1 MEPTQIQR
9 DIINEDGNTVVL
21 ASPGSGKTFVMSEK
35 IKRLLRSDDMREY
48 QGVIAISYTRKAST
62 HLKRKSLT
70 DGVWEKNSFFG
81 TIDSFCLT
89 QIVLPFGNYVMGYP
103 EKDVIPIDE
112 KEFDKDRKE
121 DFDWIGK
128 IHPDYDDIKEPSWK
142 LLYDLYHEGYVLIN
156 SLELMALHIIKKCS
170 ACRAHLKAR
179 FKYLFFDE
187 YQDADTYTNG
197 IFHELVGLGLIANA
211 VGDPNQSIFGFA
223 HKVSEYLE
231 GLEAEAGFKAFRLA
245 DNFRCSTPIV
255 NYSNRLLDANCE
267 IIETDEEGVVLI
279 TVSGDESS
287 VAEYLTNIISNDCE
301 AWSVTELSH
310 VAILVKN
317 KTTQTYI
324 DNNLELPH
332 RVVASTPLDDDVN
345 PRSRLFAMLLQFY
358 FDKKMPFMTVLDEY
372 ADYDLFTKNVKQKLL
387 DLRDKIMAVEEADIA
402 DEFPTLFKKVAE
414 IVLPRYQEGSSL
426 NHLQTVLGDKKQID
440 TYRPLK
446 ENEVVIMTLH
456 KAKGLEFDIVYH
468 LNMNEWE
475 LPTKLP
481 KNGDFNDLYY
491 PQYEQDL
498 NLHFVGVTRARKL
511 CALITSTS
519 RHNSRDETK
528 QSSPSEFLYL
538 NGVEKMRKNYS
549 YRKQCQ

>member
-1 MEPTQIQR
+1 
-9 DIINEDGNTVVL
+9 
-21 ASPGSGKTFVMSEK
+21 
-35 IKRLLRSDDMREY
+35 
-48 QGVIAISYTRKAST
+48 
-62 HLKRKSLT
+62 
-70 DGVWEKNSFFG
+70 
-81 TIDSFCLT
+81 
-89 QIVLPFGNYVMGYP
+89 
-103 EKDVIPIDE
+103 
-112 KEFDKDRKE
+112 
-121 DFDWIGK
+121 
-128 IHPDYDDIKEPSWK
+128 
-142 LLYDLYHEGYVLIN
+142 
-156 SLELMALHIIKKCS
+156 MALHIIKKCS

-179 FKYLFFDE
+179 FKYVFFDE

-231 GLEAEAGFKAFRLA
+231 GLEAEAGFKAFRLT

-287 VAEYLTNIISNDCE
+287 VAEYLTNIISDDCD

-402 DEFPTLFKKVAE
+402 DVFPTLFKKVAE

-440 TYRPLK
+440 TYRPLR

-481 KNGDFNDLYY
+481 KNGDFNNLY
-491 PQYEQDL
+491 
-498 NLHFVGVTRARKL
+498 
-511 CALITSTS
+511 
-519 RHNSRDETK
+519 
-528 QSSPSEFLYL
+528 
-538 NGVEKMRKNYS
+538 
-549 YRKQCQ
+549 

>member
-1 MEPTQIQR
+1 MELTQIQR
-9 DIINEDGNTVVL
+9 DIINEEGNTVVL

-35 IKRLLRSDDMREY
+35 IKRLLRSDDMLEY
-48 QGVIAISYTRKAST
+48 QGVIAISYTRKASA

-89 QIVLPFGNYVMGYP
+89 QIVLPFGTYVMGYP
-103 EKDVIPIDE
+103 QKDVIPIAE
-112 KEFDKDRKE
+112 KDLDNDRKADYE
-121 DFDWIGK
+121 WIGR
-128 IHPDYDDIKEPSWK
+128 IHPDYDDIKESTWQ
-142 LLYDLYHEGYVLIN
+142 LLYALYHEGYVLIN
-156 SLELMALHIIKKCS
+156 SLELMALHVIKNCP
-170 ACRAHLKAR
+170 ACKAHLKAR
-179 FKYLFFDE
+179 FKYVFFDE
-187 YQDADTYTNG
+187 FQDADTYTNG
-197 IFHELVGLGLIANA
+197 IFHELVALGLIANA

-231 GLEAEAGFKAFRLA
+231 GLETEPGFKAFRLA
-245 DNFRCSTPIV
+245 DNFRCSAPIV
-255 NYSNRLLDANCE
+255 NYSNRLLDANCA
-267 IIETDEEGVVLI
+267 IIETDDEGVELI
-279 TVSGDESS
+279 SVSGDESS
-287 VAEYLTNIISNDCE
+287 VAEYLTNIISDDCE
-301 AWSVTELSH
+301 AWSVTDLSQ

-332 RVVASTPLDDDVN
+332 RVVASTLLDDDVN
-345 PRSRLFAMLLQFY
+345 PRSRLFVMLLQFY
-358 FDKKMPFMTVLDEY
+358 FDKKMPFMAVLDEY

-387 DLRDKIMAVEEADIA
+387 DLRDKIKAVEEADIV
-402 DEFPTLFKKVAE
+402 DVFPSLFKKVAE
-414 IVLPRYQEGSSL
+414 IVLPRYQEGCSL

-440 TYRPLK
+440 TYRPLR

-481 KNGDFNDLYY
+481 KDGDFNNLYY
-491 PQYEQDL
+491 PQYQQDL

-519 RHNSRDETK
+519 RHTSNDEAK

-538 NGVEKMRKNYS
+538 NGVDKMRKDYS
-549 YRKQCQ
+549 Y

>member
-9 DIINEDGNTVVL
+9 DIINEEGNTVVL

-35 IKRLLRSDDMREY
+35 IKRLLRSDDMLEY
-48 QGVIAISYTRKAST
+48 QGVIAISYTRKASA

-89 QIVLPFGNYVMGYP
+89 QIVLPFGTYVMGYP
-103 EKDVIPIDE
+103 QKDVIPIAE
-112 KEFDKDRKE
+112 KDLDNDRKADYE
-121 DFDWIGK
+121 WIGR
-128 IHPDYDDIKEPSWK
+128 IHPDYDDIKESTWQ
-142 LLYDLYHEGYVLIN
+142 LLYALYHEGYVLIN
-156 SLELMALHIIKKCS
+156 SLELMALHVIKNCP
-170 ACRAHLKAR
+170 ACKAHLKAR
-179 FKYLFFDE
+179 FKYVFFDE
-187 YQDADTYTNG
+187 FQDADTYTNG
-197 IFHELVGLGLIANA
+197 IFHELVALGLIANA

-231 GLEAEAGFKAFRLA
+231 GLETEPGFKAFRLA
-245 DNFRCSTPIV
+245 DNFRCSAPIV
-255 NYSNRLLDANCE
+255 NYSNRLLDANCA
-267 IIETDEEGVVLI
+267 IIETDDEGVELI
-279 TVSGDESS
+279 SVSGDESS
-287 VAEYLTNIISNDCE
+287 VAEYLTNIISDDCE
-301 AWSVTELSH
+301 AWSVTDLSQ

-332 RVVASTPLDDDVN
+332 RVVASTLLDDDVN
-345 PRSRLFAMLLQFY
+345 PRSRLFVMMLQFY
-358 FDKKMPFMTVLDEY
+358 FDKKMPFMAVLDEY

-387 DLRDKIMAVEEADIA
+387 DLRDKIKAVEEADIV
-402 DEFPTLFKKVAE
+402 DVFPSLFKKVAE

-440 TYRPLK
+440 TYRPLR

-481 KNGDFNDLYY
+481 KNGDFNNLYY

-519 RHNSRDETK
+519 RHNSKDVAK
-528 QSSPSEFLYL
+528 QSSPSEFLFL

-549 YRKQCQ
+549 Y